1 MYNLHIPCSYI
12 PVVMAR
18 AWLPWRVDDFNGAER
33 EFRASAEFCSEN
45 FVWQLHAAHVLFM
58 RGDKYKEA
66 AAFYEPI
73 VRQSYD
79 DILSVSAAVLANLC
93 VAYIMTSQNEEA
105 EELMR
110 KVERAEERKG
120 GSCLHLCIVNLVIG
134 TLYCAK
140 GNYEFGL
147 SRIAHALENNA
158 SSGKLSTGF
167 DHLCADT
174 WLHVKRCVLG
184 LLTGLAKQTLV
195 LPSAAIQEVM
205 NLLRTCEAY
214 GLSTPSVLANPFDE
228 NADQPPTIGMES
240 RKLRVLL
247 LKLMEYR

>member
-1 MYNLHIPCSYI
+1 
-12 PVVMAR
+12 MAR
-18 AWLPWRVDDFNGAER
+18 AWLPWRVDDFAGAER

-45 FVWQLHAAHVLFM
+45 FVWRLNAAHVLFM
-58 RGDKYKEA
+58 RADKYKEA

-120 GSCLHLCIVNLVIG
+120 MTSTPCLHLCIVNLVIG

-147 SRIAHALENNA
+147 SRISHALENN
-158 SSGKLSTGF
+158 TT
-167 DHLCADT
+167 DTRLCADT

-195 LPSAAIQEVM
+195 LPSAAIQEVL
-205 NLLRTCEAY
+205 NLLKTCE
-214 GLSTPSVLANPFDE
+214 G
-228 NADQPPTIGMES
+228 
-240 RKLRVLL
+240 K
-247 LKLMEYR
+247 

>member
-1 MYNLHIPCSYI
+1 MNCILYDLDYLLYGTLFFLFLSPLPSSYI

-18 AWLPWRVDDFNGAER
+18 AWLPWRVDDFAGGER

-45 FVWQLHAAHVLFM
+45 TVWQLHAAHVLFM

-66 AAFYEPI
+66 AAFYEPL

-120 GSCLHLCIVNLVIG
+120 LTSLHLCIINLVIG

-158 SSGKLSTGF
+158 SGTR
-167 DHLCADT
+167 LCADT

-184 LLTGLAKQTLV
+184 LLTGMAKQTLV

-205 NLLRTCEAY
+205 HLLKTCE
-214 GLSTPSVLANPFDE
+214 GE
-228 NADQPPTIGMES
+228 
-240 RKLRVLL
+240 
-247 LKLMEYR
+247 

>member
-1 MYNLHIPCSYI
+1 MIPTLFISSSVLLSYI

-18 AWLPWRVDDFNGAER
+18 AWLPWRVDDFAGAER

-45 FVWQLHAAHVLFM
+45 HVWQLHAAHVLFM
-58 RGDKYKEA
+58 RADKYKEA

-79 DILSVSAAVLANLC
+79 DILAVSAAVLANLC

-158 SSGKLSTGF
+158 NGTR
-167 DHLCADT
+167 LCADT
-174 WLHVKRCVLG
+174 WLHVKRCLLG
-184 LLTGLAKQTLV
+184 LLAGLAKQTLV

-205 NLLRTCEAY
+205 NLLRTCEGEWGFCRY
-214 GLSTPSVLANPFDE
+214 GSWGEKYWNVLQCVTN
-228 NADQPPTIGMES
+228 
-240 RKLRVLL
+240 
-247 LKLMEYR
+247 

>member
-1 MYNLHIPCSYI
+1 
-12 PVVMAR
+12 MAR
-18 AWLPWRVDDFNGAER
+18 AWLSWRVDDFAGAET

-93 VAYIMTSQNEEA
+93 VAYIMTSQNGEA

-110 KVERAEERKG
+110 KVERAEEQKG
-120 GSCLHLCIVNLVIG
+120 VPCLHLCIVNLVIG
-134 TLYCAK
+134 TLYCANR
-140 GNYEFGL
+140 NYEFGL
-147 SRIAHALENNA
+147 VRIAHALENNA
-158 SSGKLSTGF
+158 QGTR
-167 DHLCADT
+167 LCADT

-184 LLTGLAKQTLV
+184 LLTGLSKQTLV
-195 LPSAAIQEVM
+195 LPSDAIQEVM
-205 NLLRTCEAY
+205 GLLKTCEGKGRY
-214 GLSTPSVLANPFDE
+214 LWKESGEILMFCLHFSVWNGNSLYPC
-228 NADQPPTIGMES
+228 ES
-240 RKLRVLL
+240 I
-247 LKLMEYR
+247 

>member
-1 MYNLHIPCSYI
+1 
-12 PVVMAR
+12 MAR
-18 AWLPWRVDDFNGAER
+18 AWLPWRVDDFAGAER

-120 GSCLHLCIVNLVIG
+120 VPSLHLCIVNLVIG

-147 SRIAHALENNA
+147 SRIAHALENQT
-158 SSGKLSTGF
+158 TGSRI
-167 DHLCADT
+167 CADT

-205 NLLRTCEAY
+205 QLLKTCE
-214 GLSTPSVLANPFDE
+214 GE
-228 NADQPPTIGMES
+228 KS
-240 RKLRVLL
+240 RGQCSGKKV
-247 LKLMEYR
+247 KAAIIEH

>member
-1 MYNLHIPCSYI
+1 
-12 PVVMAR
+12 MAR
-18 AWLPWRVDDFNGAER
+18 AWLPWRVDDFAGAER

-120 GSCLHLCIVNLVIG
+120 VPSLHLCIVNLVIG

-147 SRIAHALENNA
+147 SRIAHALENQT
-158 SSGKLSTGF
+158 TGSRI
-167 DHLCADT
+167 CADT

-205 NLLRTCEAY
+205 QLLKTCE
-214 GLSTPSVLANPFDE
+214 GE
-228 NADQPPTIGMES
+228 KS
-240 RKLRVLL
+240 RGQG
-247 LKLMEYR
+247 

>member
-1 MYNLHIPCSYI
+1 
-12 PVVMAR
+12 MAR
-18 AWLPWRVDDFNGAER
+18 AWLPWRVDDFAGAER

-58 RGDKYKEA
+58 RGDKYKES

-93 VAYIMTSQNEEA
+93 VAYIMTSQNDEA

-120 GSCLHLCIVNLVIG
+120 GGSGGTSSLHLCIVNLVIG

-158 SSGKLSTGF
+158 TGTR
-167 DHLCADT
+167 LCADT

-195 LPSAAIQEVM
+195 LPSAAIQEVV
-205 NLLRTCEAY
+205 NLLRTCEGERGF
-214 GLSTPSVLANPFDE
+214 GLGGRQLKAILFHPQRMECRFLRSWRIPSTRTQNNRRQLE
-228 NADQPPTIGMES
+228 WS
-240 RKLRVLL
+240 RGSCGRCC
-247 LKLMEYR
+247 